1 MGNFRRLPA
10 VIETVSSDVDSSR
23 PQERSHQH
31 PPLEVLSA
39 HLDGRVE
46 SSERPVVE
54 QHLADCSRC
63 AAEML
68 SLQELQAMFRRLP
81 EAKPPRSF
89 VLPEPLPIRRN
100 PRLVTWTRAAAAL
113 AAAFF
118 VVMFSADMLGLGA
131 DGGPTMARSDRG
143 AEPVT
148 AVAPAARQAAGP
160 EGKPAAAPAAQR
172 SEAKPVTAGA
182 AQPQDQGPATL
193 SAPAQGAP
201 APMEAATS
209 PAEDQSTG
217 RVATLTP
224 LRLAWIGTGVLTL
237 GLILSAVLIRRRASQ
252 L

>member
-1 MGNFRRLPA
+1 
-10 VIETVSSDVDSSR
+10 
-23 PQERSHQH
+23 
-31 PPLEVLSA
+31 
-39 HLDGRVE
+39 
-46 SSERPVVE
+46 
-54 QHLADCSRC
+54 
-63 AAEML
+63 
-68 SLQELQAMFRRLP
+68 MFRRLP

-100 PRLVTWTRAAAAL
+100 LRLVTWTPAAAAL

-131 DGGPTMARSDRG
+131 DSGPPMARSDRG
-143 AEPVT
+143 AEAVT

-217 RVATLTP
+217 RVPTLTP